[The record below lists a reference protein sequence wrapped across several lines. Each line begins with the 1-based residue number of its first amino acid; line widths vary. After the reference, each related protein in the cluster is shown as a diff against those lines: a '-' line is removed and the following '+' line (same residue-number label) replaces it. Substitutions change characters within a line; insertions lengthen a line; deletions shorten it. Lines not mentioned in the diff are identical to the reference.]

1 MNRKPRIRKP
11 KPTAHGQRP
20 DVPYTMR
27 LPDGR
32 TVFVLVPGKWTRG
45 DVSGEAGFTPD
56 GVRFLDRIRALAIKD
71 PSAPTPGYIVAVREA
86 LNLTQVQLAGK
97 LGVDSMT
104 VSRWERGAIR
114 PGADSLKALE
124 KLKTA
129 AARKGITIE
138 AA

>member
-1 MNRKPRIRKP
+1 MARKPRIRKP
-11 KPTAHGQRP
+11 KPTAQEQRP

-32 TVFVLVPGKWTRG
+32 TVFVLVPGKWTRD
-45 DVSGEAGFTPD
+45 DVSGEVGFTPA
-56 GVRFLDRIRALAIKD
+56 GVRFLDRIRALAMKA
-71 PSAPTPGYIVAVREA
+71 PAAPTPGYIVAVREA
-86 LNLTQVQLAGK
+86 LNLTQAQLAEK

-104 VSRWERGAIR
+104 VSRWERGTIR

-124 KLKTA
+124 KLRIA
-129 AARKGITIE
+129 AARKGVTI